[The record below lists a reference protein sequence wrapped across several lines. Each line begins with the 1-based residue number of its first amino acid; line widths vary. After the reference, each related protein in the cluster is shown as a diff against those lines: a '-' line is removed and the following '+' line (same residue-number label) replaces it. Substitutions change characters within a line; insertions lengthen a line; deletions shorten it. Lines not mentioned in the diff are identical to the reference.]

1 MLYTENTL
9 DAGVTQLARVTAFQA
24 VGCEFE
30 SRRLLQKITVS
41 AVIFLYV
48 KKSLMQIRNR
58 LLFLHE

>member
-30 SRRLLQKITVS
+30 SRRLLQKISLTGD
-41 AVIFLYV
+41 IFL
-48 KKSLMQIRNR
+48 
-58 LLFLHE
+58 LFFIVDVFK